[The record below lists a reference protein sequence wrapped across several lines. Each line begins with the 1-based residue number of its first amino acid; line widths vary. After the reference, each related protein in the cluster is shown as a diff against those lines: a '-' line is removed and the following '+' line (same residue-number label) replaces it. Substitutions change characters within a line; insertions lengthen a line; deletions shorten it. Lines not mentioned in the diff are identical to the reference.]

1 MLDLKLMAGIYSRH
15 DLISGV
21 HARSEDQE
29 QTGRGAAAQVAID
42 LCPRRS
48 AAAWHRRAGVLGSRA
63 CYKAYN
69 LAKSIEATML
79 VLTGVG
85 FRSEMPRSVVV
96 GEVRAAA
103 LGWGRRRVKAVV
115 LRAC

>member
-1 MLDLKLMAGIYSRH
+1 M
-15 DLISGV
+15 
-21 HARSEDQE
+21 
-29 QTGRGAAAQVAID
+29 VAH
-42 LCPRRS
+42 
-48 AAAWHRRAGVLGSRA
+48 HRRASVLGSRA

-85 FRSEMPRSVVV
+85 FGSEMPRGLVV
-96 GEVRAAA
+96 GEVRAAV
-103 LGWGRRRVKAVV
+103 LGQGRRWVEAVV